1 MALWGLRY
9 AQSRVRH
16 NLGGVSVAITSH
28 STPAQSG
35 RAAIWHSLLPPTI
48 NNY

>member
-9 AQSRVRH
+9 AQSQVYH
-16 NLGGVSVAITSH
+16 NLGGASVAIISH

-35 RAAIWHSLLPPTI
+35 VAAIWHSLLSSYVI
-48 NNY
+48 I